1 MKEMTLKD
9 IQDMSLYIMKHFHN
23 FCVSNNIKYSLG
35 YGTMIGAVRHN
46 GFIPW
51 DDDLDIIMTRPEY
64 DRFIELYQDSE
75 EFRLL
80 TPERNNSL
88 KTYARVCEIKR
99 TMAEVLV
106 PWFKGENGLWIDIF
120 PIDGVNGD
128 DSLRA
133 ADNQELIHLNDKLML
148 ARARTTPFSRRKS
161 LLSNAKLLI
170 RRIIHHHYNS
180 NKLLKQIDALM
191 KKYNYETS
199 TFCGNRGFIGCI
211 KKECMEKDIY
221 EDVILHKFEDTEF
234 FILKKYDRNLRNYYG
249 DYLQLPPEEQRVPG
263 HSDVQKFYWR

>member
-1 MKEMTLKD
+1 MQEMTLKD
-9 IQDMSLYIMKHFHN
+9 IQDMSLYIMKHIHD

-64 DRFIELYQDSE
+64 NRFIELYQDSD

-99 TMAEVLV
+99 TKAVVEL
-106 PWFKGENGLWIDIF
+106 PWFEGDNGLWIDIF
-120 PIDGVNGD
+120 PIDGVD
-128 DSLRA
+128 EDSQKRA
-133 ADNQELIHLNDKLML
+133 IDNKNLLKLNNNLFHSRACLIKLSPSNSLML
-148 ARARTTPFSRRKS
+148 
-161 LLSNAKLLI
+161 NI
-170 RRIIHHHYNS
+170 RVLAHLVVHSYLNR
-180 NKLLKQIDALM
+180 NKLLDQIFAQM
-191 KKYNYETS
+191 TKHKYEDSKY
-199 TFCGNRGFIGCI
+199 CGNRGFIGCI
-211 KKECMEKDIY
+211 KKECMDKDIY

-234 FILKKYDRNLRNYYG
+234 YILKEFDRNLRNYYG
-249 DYLQLPPEEQRVPG
+249 DYMQLPPEEQRVPG